1 MAGSG
6 HLRGPFLPRRTPFGR
21 CSGRVHTVDRMPH
34 PVETRVFRR
43 RRALIL
49 GAIAAVLLVTGGAT
63 IAWSLGQGAGG
74 PVTEEAADSAS
85 ADERAAGDGADGT
98 PVAELD
104 TSSLSP
110 GIAAQLTYAHK
121 HWDDTESDTYGY
133 LDENDCVNFTSQTL
147 LARGWV
153 EDEEWW
159 FDESGDAY
167 GHADAWISSTAMRDY
182 LEEHPERATA
192 LTDAERASVKVG
204 DVVQFDWDD
213 SGDRDHTGVVTSVE
227 TDADGSVT
235 ILYAGHTD
243 PTWDRSV
250 DYAITE
256 LHPGGVAYYW
266 SIPE

>member
-1 MAGSG
+1 MSPSPAQPDS
-6 HLRGPFLPRRTPFGR
+6 
-21 CSGRVHTVDRMPH
+21 
-34 PVETRVFRR
+34 RR
-43 RRALIL
+43 RRTTVLA
-49 GAIAAVLLVTGGAT
+49 AIAVVALVASGGAV
-63 IAWSLGQGAGG
+63 AWWTVQQSGDASAAN
-74 PVTEEAADSAS
+74 AADSVSGAR
-85 ADERAAGDGADGT
+85 DADGEGREASDADSG
-98 PVAELD
+98 VAD
-104 TSSLSP
+104 FSAYSD
-110 GIAAQLTYAHK
+110 GVAAQLSYAFE
-121 HWDDTESDTYGY
+121 HWDDTESDVYGY
-133 LDENDCVNFTSQTL
+133 LDDNDCVNFTSQTL
-147 LARGWV
+147 LARGWA

-159 FDESGDAY
+159 YDESGDAY

-213 SGDRDHTGVVTSVE
+213 SGDRDHTGIVTSVE
-227 TDADGSVT
+227 TELDGSIT

-250 DYAITE
+250 DWAITE

>member
-1 MAGSG
+1 MSPSPAQPDS
-6 HLRGPFLPRRTPFGR
+6 
-21 CSGRVHTVDRMPH
+21 
-34 PVETRVFRR
+34 RR
-43 RRALIL
+43 RRTTVLA
-49 GAIAAVLLVTGGAT
+49 AIAVVALVASGGAV
-63 IAWSLGQGAGG
+63 AWWTVQQSGDASAAN
-74 PVTEEAADSAS
+74 AADSVSGARDAVGEGREAS
-85 ADERAAGDGADGT
+85 DADSGVADFSAYSDG
-98 PVAELD
+98 V
-104 TSSLSP
+104 
-110 GIAAQLTYAHK
+110 AAQLSYAFE
-121 HWDDTESDTYGY
+121 HWDDTESDVYGY
-133 LDENDCVNFTSQTL
+133 LDDNDCVNFTSQTL
-147 LARGWV
+147 LARGWA

-159 FDESGDAY
+159 YDGSGDAY

-213 SGDRDHTGVVTSVE
+213 SGDRDHTGIVTSVE
-227 TDADGSVT
+227 TELDGSIT

-250 DYAITE
+250 DWAITE

>member
-1 MAGSG
+1 MSPSPAQPDS
-6 HLRGPFLPRRTPFGR
+6 
-21 CSGRVHTVDRMPH
+21 
-34 PVETRVFRR
+34 RR
-43 RRALIL
+43 RRTTVLA
-49 GAIAAVLLVTGGAT
+49 AIAVVALVASGGAV
-63 IAWSLGQGAGG
+63 AWWTVQQSGDASAAN
-74 PVTEEAADSAS
+74 AADSVSGARDAVGEGREAS
-85 ADERAAGDGADGT
+85 DADSGVADFSAYSDG
-98 PVAELD
+98 V
-104 TSSLSP
+104 
-110 GIAAQLTYAHK
+110 AAQLSYAFE
-121 HWDDTESDTYGY
+121 HWDDTESDVYGY
-133 LDENDCVNFTSQTL
+133 LDDNDCVNFTSQTL
-147 LARGWV
+147 LARGWA

-159 FDESGDAY
+159 YDGSGDAY

-227 TDADGSVT
+227 TELDGSIT

-250 DYAITE
+250 DWAITE